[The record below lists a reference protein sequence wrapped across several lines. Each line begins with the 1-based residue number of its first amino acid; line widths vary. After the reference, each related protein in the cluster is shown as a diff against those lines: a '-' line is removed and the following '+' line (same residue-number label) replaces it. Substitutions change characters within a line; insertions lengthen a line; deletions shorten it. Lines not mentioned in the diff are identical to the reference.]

1 MIAIDTNLLIY
12 AHRSATPEHLAAR
25 AAIESALNAPGGC
38 GVTLP
43 SVAEFFSIVTHPNT
57 IGRPSTPK
65 AAGDFLESLRVAGV
79 EDLVAGAAFSARLV
93 RLAADLGVTGVRIFD
108 LQIGLCALD
117 SGATAVWT
125 HDRGFVKIPGL
136 AIHDPLLPN

>member
-65 AAGDFLESLRVAGV
+65 AAADFLESLRAAGV

-117 SGATAVWT
+117 SGATSVWT

>member
-38 GVTLP
+38 GITLP

-57 IGRPSTPK
+57 IGGPSTPD
-65 AAGDFLESLRVAGV
+65 AAGDFLESLRDAGV
-79 EDLVAGAAFSARLV
+79 ADLSAGPAFSARLV

-117 SGATAVWT
+117 SGATSVWT
-125 HDRGFVKIPGL
+125 HDCGFVKIPGL

>member
-57 IGRPSTPK
+57 IGRPSTPE
-65 AAGDFLESLRVAGV
+65 AAGDFLESLRAAGV
-79 EDLVAGAAFSARLV
+79 ADLSTGPAFSARLV
-93 RLAADLGVTGVRIFD
+93 PLAADLGVTGVRIFD

-117 SGATAVWT
+117 SGATSVWT

-136 AIHDPLLPN
+136 AIHDPLLSN